1 MLSVMIVDDEP
12 LARAELRE
20 LLAEQAQLHIVA
32 ECANAVEAISTINQ
46 HQPDIVFLDIQ
57 MPRISGLEMVS
68 MLDKNRMPH
77 IVFVTAFDDYALQ
90 AFEEQAFDYLLKP
103 IDPARLQKTL
113 QRLYQASAPQ
123 PLVLPEPTP
132 PLRQIPCQGHQ
143 RIFFLHLEE
152 VEFAHTDLSG
162 VQVVAHQQSGYT
174 PLSLKV
180 LEEKTPLLRCHRQYL
195 VNPEQICE
203 LQFTDAAQVDIVT
216 RSGHKVPV
224 SRRYLRAVKDYLNI
238 P

>member
-1 MLSVMIVDDEP
+1 MLSVIIVDDEP

-20 LLAEQAQLHIVA
+20 LLAEEKPLQVVA
-32 ECANAVEAISTINQ
+32 ECANAIEAMSAINQ

-68 MLDKNRMPH
+68 MLDKSRMPQ

-90 AFEEQAFDYLLKP
+90 AFDEQAFDYLLKP

-113 QRLYQASAPQ
+113 QRLYQTNEPQ
-123 PLVLPEPTP
+123 SLILPEPVP

-152 VEFAHTDLSG
+152 VEYAHTDLSG
-162 VQVVAHQQSGYT
+162 VQVVANAQSGYT

-195 VNPEQICE
+195 VNPEHISE
-203 LQFTDAAQVDIVT
+203 LQFTEAAQVDIVT
-216 RSGHKVPV
+216 RSGHKIPV
-224 SRRYLRAVKDYLNI
+224 TRRYLRTVKDYLNI

>member
-1 MLSVMIVDDEP
+1 
-12 LARAELRE
+12 
-20 LLAEQAQLHIVA
+20 
-32 ECANAVEAISTINQ
+32 
-46 HQPDIVFLDIQ
+46 
-57 MPRISGLEMVS
+57 
-68 MLDKNRMPH
+68 
-77 IVFVTAFDDYALQ
+77 
-90 AFEEQAFDYLLKP
+90 

-123 PLVLPEPTP
+123 PLFLPEPTP